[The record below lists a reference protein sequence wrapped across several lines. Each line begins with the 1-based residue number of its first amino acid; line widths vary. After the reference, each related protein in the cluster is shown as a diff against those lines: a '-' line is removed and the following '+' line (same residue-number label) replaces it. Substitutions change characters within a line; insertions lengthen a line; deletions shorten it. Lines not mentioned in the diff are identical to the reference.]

1 MSSNEMLLLRV
12 RNDSMI
18 WETKKK
24 NRMKTKT
31 LTDNSK
37 PGAWIVSPTDKGRKS
52 IKKGRVFLK
61 DGDEFEIELFNP
73 LTSSVLAEIKLN
85 GESISKTGLVVKPGQ
100 RVYLD
105 CFIDSRKKFLFSTYE
120 IDGSQESLNATAKN
134 GMLEVFFYKEETIT
148 LDNWKSRFDKVI
160 IERHHHYGYP
170 YNTYWYH
177 TPNYNQFT
185 VYSGVSSGVSS
196 LGGSILTTTNG
207 TNSLTTGI
215 SNPSTSAFYSSTSNN
230 FHINGSLNN
239 TAAIN
244 TMETGRIEKGANS
257 SQSFTEVDMD
267 FENHY
272 IASTVIQIL
281 PESRKPAEISGKLK
295 AKDILKRE
303 SDEVLSLIQ
312 KLADLHKSGVLT
324 DEEFSDKKS
333 ELLAKI

>member
-1 MSSNEMLLLRV
+1 MGN
-12 RNDSMI
+12 
-18 WETKKK
+18 KKK

-148 LDNWKSRFDKVI
+148 LDNWKSRFDKII

-185 VYSGVSSGVSS
+185 VYSGGSS
-196 LGGSILTTTNG
+196 LGESILTTTNG
-207 TNSLTTGI
+207 ANSLTTGI
-215 SNPSTSAFYSSTSNN
+215 SNPSTSAFYSSTSNTL
-230 FHINGSLNN
+230 HINGSLNN

>member
-1 MSSNEMLLLRV
+1 
-12 RNDSMI
+12 
-18 WETKKK
+18 
-24 NRMKTKT
+24 MKTKT

-52 IKKGRVFLK
+52 IKNGRVFLK

-120 IDGSQESLNATAKN
+120 IDGGQESLNATAQN
-134 GMLEVFFYKEETIT
+134 GMLEVFFYKEEAIT
-148 LDNWKSRFDKVI
+148 LDNWKSKFDKII

-177 TPNYNQFT
+177 TPNYNQYT
-185 VYSGVSSGVSS
+185 VYSGAGT
-196 LGGSILTTTNG
+196 LTGGINSNTTTNG
-207 TNSLTTGI
+207 SNGFSTLT
-215 SNPSTSAFYSSTSNN
+215 STSASYNTTSSNFYV
-230 FHINGSLNN
+230 NGSLNN
-239 TAAIN
+239 TAAVN
-244 TMETGRIEKGANS
+244 TMETGRIEKGASS

-281 PESRKPAEISGKLK
+281 PESRKPAEVNEKIK
-295 AKDILKRE
+295 AKDVLKRE
-303 SDEVLSLIQ
+303 SDEVISLIQ
-312 KLADLHKSGVLT
+312 KLSDLHKSGILT
-324 DEEFSDKKS
+324 DEEFSGKKS

>member
-1 MSSNEMLLLRV
+1 MGN
-12 RNDSMI
+12 
-18 WETKKK
+18 KKK

-148 LDNWKSRFDKVI
+148 LDNWKSRFDKII

-207 TNSLTTGI
+207 ANSLTTGI
-215 SNPSTSAFYSSTSNN
+215 SNTSTSTFYSSTSNN

-257 SQSFTEVDMD
+257 SQGFTEVDMD